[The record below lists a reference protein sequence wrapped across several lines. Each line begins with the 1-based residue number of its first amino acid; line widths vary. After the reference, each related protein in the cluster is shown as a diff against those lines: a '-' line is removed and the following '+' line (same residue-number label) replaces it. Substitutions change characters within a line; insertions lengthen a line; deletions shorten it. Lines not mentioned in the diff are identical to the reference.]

1 MSVSTFYIV
10 GNLGCSHPYEGEHTG
25 YIGFMHVFTVVIK
38 EVPSSFWEEV
48 LVSHRIVNALW
59 YKLYALFEGKSVNN
73 SDSVLA

>member
-1 MSVSTFYIV
+1 
-10 GNLGCSHPYEGEHTG
+10 
-25 YIGFMHVFTVVIK
+25 MHVFTDMIK
-38 EVPSSFWEEV
+38 EDPSSFREEV